1 MVEEL
6 SCHLIF
12 ERLWVGRY
20 PHSPEHVEALHG
32 MGVTA
37 VLNLQSDEDLLDR
50 GVSWPAMW
58 SLYTARSIAVER
70 VPILDFSRR
79 DLQKNLTRAVERLHA
94 MRDELGRTVYL
105 HCNAGLNRSPTVAIA
120 YLVTHHG
127 MEPAEAQAH
136 VEERHQCIPYVDV
149 VERWRK
155 KGR

>member
-1 MVEEL
+1 MIDEL
-6 SCHLIF
+6 ACDLVF

-20 PHSPEHVEALHG
+20 PHSPEHVDALQR
-32 MGVTA
+32 MGVSA

-50 GVSWPAMW
+50 GVSWPALW
-58 SLYTARSIAVER
+58 GLYTARGITVER

-79 DLQKNLTRAVERLHA
+79 DLQKHLTAAVDRLQALH
-94 MRDELGRTVYL
+94 RQGRTVYL

-120 YLVTHHG
+120 WLVAHQG
-127 MEPAEAQAH
+127 LEPAAAHAH
-136 VEERHQCIPYVDV
+136 VEERHHCIPYLDV